1 MGNSLYT
8 HISREFRHSMIFKLD
23 RGKRESG
30 STERSDDRKLSQ
42 VDQLLLEKMAKAHAA
57 DKKAIEEARERL
69 SGAFQD
75 FLGQLDRI
83 YKTKEAEQLARTEAN
98 YEVWASFYELLKQN
112 FKELWAFFGVV
123 QSDVQGWHRT
133 SPSGSPLGYV
143 NITKEGYS
151 FTAGLEQNEKK
162 GAPFPKKWLTVT
174 VAHAT
179 GYLSGIGDERLLG
192 RTGSI
197 DENLVGIARCTAI
210 KGDKQE
216 QASKLLK
223 ARIED
228 LPIIFTLSNETKGQH
243 TTRVP
248 TSTLQKFSL
257 AEMCQPLI
265 VALTNDDMGR
275 ATKLLP
281 TEQQLRLLGDG
292 K

>member
-1 MGNSLYT
+1 
-8 HISREFRHSMIFKLD
+8 MIFKLD
-23 RGKRESG
+23 RRKAESK
-30 STERSDDRKLSQ
+30 SADRSDERKRSQ
-42 VDQLLLEKMAKAHAA
+42 VDQLLLEKMAKARAA
-57 DKKAIEEARERL
+57 DKQAIEVARERL

-75 FLGQLDRI
+75 FLGQLDQI

-143 NITKEGYS
+143 HITKEGYS

-174 VAHAT
+174 LAHAT

-192 RTGSI
+192 RTSPI
-197 DENLVGIARCTAI
+197 DENLVGLARCTAI

-223 ARIED
+223 ERID
-228 LPIIFTLSNETKGQH
+228 DFPIIFTLSNETKGQH
-243 TTRVP
+243 TTKVP
-248 TSTLQKFSL
+248 ISALQKFTL

-265 VALTNDDMGR
+265 VALTHDDIEG

-281 TEQQLRLLGDG
+281 SEQQLKLLGTS